1 MDDNGSAH
9 TSLFGDLSTEEVT
22 SKIILTAIIVLV
34 IAVLFVLIL
43 HLYAK
48 LYWWRL
54 DQLQEQDDQSSIP
67 SHVIITRR
75 QLRRFIFVPGQVP
88 LSNTGGLTPFE
99 LSSFPIVFFRRDC
112 SSSNTD
118 RCFFC

>member
-75 QLRRFIFVPGQVP
+75 QLRHEIVVAQT
-88 LSNTGGLTPFE
+88 LIDA
-99 LSSFPIVFFRRDC
+99 SSVDP
-112 SSSNTD
+112 
-118 RCFFC
+118 